1 MRCHRVLVV
10 RFYFVWFFQVEGWA
24 RDVGGHLWSS
34 GCVIFRGMQV
44 WLRKWSVG
52 GGWVGRRVS
61 SRDIHQN
68 NPQRQGALKD
78 TQQTRHTRTI
88 YGVTHCGIL
97 QSDCRVRLNTFLN
110 SDFANT
116 GFVLSC
122 QGGYSAITENFEGG
136 EKIFNR
142 AEGSFKRAYWFRTTL
157 NVANVMSPYTM
168 SE

>member
-1 MRCHRVLVV
+1 
-10 RFYFVWFFQVEGWA
+10 
-24 RDVGGHLWSS
+24 
-34 GCVIFRGMQV
+34 
-44 WLRKWSVG
+44 
-52 GGWVGRRVS
+52 
-61 SRDIHQN
+61 
-68 NPQRQGALKD
+68 
-78 TQQTRHTRTI
+78 
-88 YGVTHCGIL
+88 
-97 QSDCRVRLNTFLN
+97 VRLNTFLN